1 MGSARLAPVASEWM
15 RESWLRLDPARACV
29 CECVCG
35 GRRATLGDWRVRET
49 RVGVTQGQ
57 ETCCLRVPVLVR
69 MCSSQSVWTRL
80 CCSPKLNR
88 ESPGSSQSKEW
99 KVERAQE
106 IFREREL
113 GGEIRQ

>member
-1 MGSARLAPVASEWM
+1 M
-15 RESWLRLDPARACV
+15 
-29 CECVCG
+29 CG

-69 MCSSQSVWTRL
+69 TCSSQSVWTRL
-80 CCSPKLNR
+80 CVSKKLN
-88 ESPGSSQSKEW
+88 KEVARILADW

-113 GGEIRQ
+113 GGDMRE

>member
-15 RESWLRLDPARACV
+15 RESWLRLDPVRACV

-35 GRRATLGDWRVRET
+35 GRRAGNARGLART

-113 GGEIRQ
+113 GGEIRE